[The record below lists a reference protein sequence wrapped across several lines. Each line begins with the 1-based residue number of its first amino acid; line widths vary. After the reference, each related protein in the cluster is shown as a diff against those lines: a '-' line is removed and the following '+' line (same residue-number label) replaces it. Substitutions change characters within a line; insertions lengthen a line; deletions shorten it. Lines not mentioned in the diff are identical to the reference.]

1 MSATLVLIR
10 HGEIVRPSFT
20 SNFDQAPLIDRGKEQ
35 MRELARAWPADRP
48 VAIFA
53 SPLRRSVESAAVL
66 AEAFRESVH
75 ERRALKEWSPDESGI
90 PQDAYKALERSCW
103 ANLAFVPPSGE
114 SLASAAI
121 RARRSLDEI
130 AGGLEH
136 TTAAV
141 VGHGTL
147 FSLVTAGLKGEAP
160 TERYKDSIGFAHAA
174 ILATGSSLRLVRDFR
189 PYGAVSA

>member
-1 MSATLVLIR
+1 DRTDARDRGGPAEPAGRGGGTRSRVHGTRSAPGPSAPTGRLRPDSRGPSNPCGRTPRRGRADSCDPYCIWRSRGVSATLVLIR

-103 ANLAFVPPSGE
+103 ANLAFVPP
-114 SLASAAI
+114 
-121 RARRSLDEI
+121 
-130 AGGLEH
+130 
-136 TTAAV
+136 
-141 VGHGTL
+141 
-147 FSLVTAGLKGEAP
+147 
-160 TERYKDSIGFAHAA
+160 
-174 ILATGSSLRLVRDFR
+174 
-189 PYGAVSA
+189 